1 MARISKP
8 GLDYFPLDVNFFQD
22 RKVRRISNRHHAAGI
37 AALTSLLCLIYKEKG
52 FYVAWNQDTLF
63 DISQE
68 VCCEEEEMQAIIDD
82 CLSVGLFD
90 TYIYKEY
97 GILTSQ
103 AIQEQYHKIITDSR
117 RKYKLPLE
125 RFWLIKEGEDGTENN
140 SAEIRNNINS
150 KGTEVYEAESHIVG
164 AEVNAIKTRIN
175 ITATEVTKTK
185 TGIGTTGTNIHAAGT
200 GINATKTVTD
210 EAAMKINAA
219 KNREIAAT
227 IPQTKQE
234 TDTEI
239 ESKSETDTE
248 IKSKPER
255 ERERD
260 KERERQSKTEN
271 EWEKDREQPPVPS
284 NGVFQAAPVAVKG
297 LSLEISSGKRGEEN
311 KEERRNEGIDQK
323 GETRYNGTQYE
334 RNQQEEAKH
343 NGTQYERNQQEE
355 AKYNGTQYERSQQ
368 EEAKYNGTQYERN
381 QQEEAK
387 HNGTQYER
395 NQQEEAKYNGTQY
408 ERSQQEEAKY
418 NGTQY
423 ERNQQEEAKHN
434 GTQYERNQQ
443 EEAKHNGTQY
453 ERSQQEEAPNENTAS
468 GGFSE
473 SLLRLNMDAIGIRN
487 EPTVKA
493 ILALARRRKLGGP
506 CGTLWKVLS
515 SEYRSTLLKK
525 NEPGDYILWALN
537 HSAEFEDTYNGILK
551 KRVRGR

>member
-125 RFWLIKEGEDGTENN
+125 RFWLIKEEKDGTGNN
-140 SAEIRNNINS
+140 SADIRSNINS
-150 KGTEVYEAESHIVG
+150 KGTEVDEAENKIVDAG
-164 AEVNAIKTRIN
+164 VNTTKTGVN

-185 TGIGTTGTNIHAAGT
+185 PGIGTTGTNIHAAGTDIHAAGT

-210 EAAMKINAA
+210 GAAMKINAA

-248 IKSKPER
+248 IQSKPKREMENDIKPER
-255 ERERD
+255 EKD

-284 NGVFQAAPVAVKG
+284 NGVSQAAPVAVKG
-297 LSLEISSGKRGEEN
+297 LSLEISSGKREEEN
-311 KEERRNEGIDQK
+311 KEERRNGGIDQK
-323 GETRYNGTQYE
+323 GEARYNGTQYE
-334 RNQQEEAKH
+334 RNQQEEA
-343 NGTQYERNQQEE
+343 
-355 AKYNGTQYERSQQ
+355 
-368 EEAKYNGTQYERN
+368 
-381 QQEEAK
+381 
-387 HNGTQYER
+387 
-395 NQQEEAKYNGTQY
+395 
-408 ERSQQEEAKY
+408 
-418 NGTQY
+418 
-423 ERNQQEEAKHN
+423 
-434 GTQYERNQQ
+434 
-443 EEAKHNGTQY
+443 
-453 ERSQQEEAPNENTAS
+453 PNESIAS

-487 EPTVKA
+487 EQTVKG

-537 HSAEFEDTYNGILK
+537 HPAEFEDTYTGILK

>member
-334 RNQQEEAKH
+334 RNQL
-343 NGTQYERNQQEE
+343 EE

-368 EEAKYNGTQYERN
+368 EEAKHNGTQYERS

-453 ERSQQEEAPNENTAS
+453 ERSQQEEAPNESTAS

>member
-125 RFWLIKEGEDGTENN
+125 QFWLIKEGEDGTENN

-150 KGTEVYEAESHIVG
+150 KGTEVDEAESHIVG
-164 AEVNAIKTRIN
+164 AEVNAIKTGIN

-185 TGIGTTGTNIHAAGT
+185 TGIDTTGTNIHAAGT

-219 KNREIAAT
+219 KKREIAAT

-255 ERERD
+255 ERD

-271 EWEKDREQPPVPS
+271 EWEKDREQLPVPS

-323 GETRYNGTQYE
+323 GETRYNGIQYE
-334 RNQQEEAKH
+334 RNQLEEAKH
-343 NGTQYERNQQEE
+343 
-355 AKYNGTQYERSQQ
+355 
-368 EEAKYNGTQYERN
+368 
-381 QQEEAK
+381 
-387 HNGTQYER
+387 
-395 NQQEEAKYNGTQY
+395 
-408 ERSQQEEAKY
+408 

-453 ERSQQEEAPNENTAS
+453 ESTAS

>member
-125 RFWLIKEGEDGTENN
+125 QFWLIKEGEDGTENN

-164 AEVNAIKTRIN
+164 AEVNAIKTGIN

-200 GINATKTVTD
+200 GINVTKTVTD

-323 GETRYNGTQYE
+323 GETRYNGIQYE
-334 RNQQEEAKH
+334 RNQL
-343 NGTQYERNQQEE
+343 
-355 AKYNGTQYERSQQ
+355 
-368 EEAKYNGTQYERN
+368 
-381 QQEEAK
+381 
-387 HNGTQYER
+387 
-395 NQQEEAKYNGTQY
+395 
-408 ERSQQEEAKY
+408 
-418 NGTQY
+418 
-423 ERNQQEEAKHN
+423 
-434 GTQYERNQQ
+434 

-453 ERSQQEEAPNENTAS
+453 ERSQQEEAPNESTAS

>member
-52 FYVAWNQDTLF
+52 FYIAWNQDTLF

-125 RFWLIKEGEDGTENN
+125 QFWLIKEGEDGTENN

-150 KGTEVYEAESHIVG
+150 KGTEVDEAESHIVG
-164 AEVNAIKTRIN
+164 AEVNAIKTGIN

-185 TGIGTTGTNIHAAGT
+185 TGIDTTGTNIHAAGT

-210 EAAMKINAA
+210 ESAMKINAA
-219 KNREIAAT
+219 KKREIAAT

-323 GETRYNGTQYE
+323 GETRYNGIQYERNQLEEAKYNGTQYE
-334 RNQQEEAKH
+334 RNQQEEAKY

-368 EEAKYNGTQYERN
+368 EK
-381 QQEEAK
+381 
-387 HNGTQYER
+387 
-395 NQQEEAKYNGTQY
+395 
-408 ERSQQEEAKY
+408 
-418 NGTQY
+418 
-423 ERNQQEEAKHN
+423 
-434 GTQYERNQQ
+434 
-443 EEAKHNGTQY
+443 
-453 ERSQQEEAPNENTAS
+453 APNESTAS

>member
-52 FYVAWNQDTLF
+52 FYIAWNQDTLF

-125 RFWLIKEGEDGTENN
+125 QFWLIKEGEDGTENN

-150 KGTEVYEAESHIVG
+150 KGTEVDEAESHIVG
-164 AEVNAIKTRIN
+164 AEVNAIKTGIN

-185 TGIGTTGTNIHAAGT
+185 TGIDTTGTNIHAAGT

-210 EAAMKINAA
+210 ESAMKINAA
-219 KNREIAAT
+219 KKREIAAT

-323 GETRYNGTQYE
+323 GETRYNGIQYE
-334 RNQQEEAKH
+334 RNQLEEAKH

-355 AKYNGTQYERSQQ
+355 A
-368 EEAKYNGTQYERN
+368 
-381 QQEEAK
+381 
-387 HNGTQYER
+387 
-395 NQQEEAKYNGTQY
+395 
-408 ERSQQEEAKY
+408 
-418 NGTQY
+418 
-423 ERNQQEEAKHN
+423 
-434 GTQYERNQQ
+434 
-443 EEAKHNGTQY
+443 
-453 ERSQQEEAPNENTAS
+453 PNESTAS

>member
-125 RFWLIKEGEDGTENN
+125 RFWLIKEEKDGTGNN
-140 SAEIRNNINS
+140 SADIRSNINS
-150 KGTEVYEAESHIVG
+150 KGTEVDEAENKIVDAG
-164 AEVNAIKTRIN
+164 VNTTKTGVN

-185 TGIGTTGTNIHAAGT
+185 PGIGTTGTNIHAAGTDIHAAGT

-210 EAAMKINAA
+210 GAAMKINAA

-248 IKSKPER
+248 IQSKPKREMENDIKPER
-255 ERERD
+255 EKD

-284 NGVFQAAPVAVKG
+284 NGVSQAAPVAVKG
-297 LSLEISSGKRGEEN
+297 LSLEISSGKREEEN
-311 KEERRNEGIDQK
+311 KEERRNGGIDQK
-323 GETRYNGTQYE
+323 GEARYNGTQYERNQLEEPKHNGTQYE
-334 RNQQEEAKH
+334 RNQQEEPKH

-355 AKYNGTQYERSQQ
+355 A
-368 EEAKYNGTQYERN
+368 
-381 QQEEAK
+381 
-387 HNGTQYER
+387 
-395 NQQEEAKYNGTQY
+395 
-408 ERSQQEEAKY
+408 
-418 NGTQY
+418 
-423 ERNQQEEAKHN
+423 
-434 GTQYERNQQ
+434 
-443 EEAKHNGTQY
+443 
-453 ERSQQEEAPNENTAS
+453 PNESIAS

-487 EPTVKA
+487 EQTVKG

-525 NEPGDYILWALN
+525 NDPGDYILWALN
-537 HSAEFEDTYNGILK
+537 HPAEFEDTYTGILK

>member
-125 RFWLIKEGEDGTENN
+125 QFWLIKEGEDGTENN

-164 AEVNAIKTRIN
+164 AEVNAIKTGIN

-200 GINATKTVTD
+200 GINVTKTVTD

-255 ERERD
+255 ERERERD

-297 LSLEISSGKRGEEN
+297 LSLEISSGKREEEN
-311 KEERRNEGIDQK
+311 KEERRNGGIDQK
-323 GETRYNGTQYE
+323 GEARYNGTQYE
-334 RNQQEEAKH
+334 RNQLEEPKH

-355 AKYNGTQYERSQQ
+355 A
-368 EEAKYNGTQYERN
+368 
-381 QQEEAK
+381 
-387 HNGTQYER
+387 
-395 NQQEEAKYNGTQY
+395 
-408 ERSQQEEAKY
+408 
-418 NGTQY
+418 
-423 ERNQQEEAKHN
+423 
-434 GTQYERNQQ
+434 
-443 EEAKHNGTQY
+443 
-453 ERSQQEEAPNENTAS
+453 PNESIAS

-487 EPTVKA
+487 EQTVKG

-537 HSAEFEDTYNGILK
+537 HPAEFEDTYTGILK

>member
-52 FYVAWNQDTLF
+52 FYIAWNQDTLF

-125 RFWLIKEGEDGTENN
+125 QFWLIKEGEDGTENN

-164 AEVNAIKTRIN
+164 AEVNAIKTGIN

-255 ERERD
+255 ERD

-323 GETRYNGTQYE
+323 GETRYNGIQYE
-334 RNQQEEAKH
+334 RNQL
-343 NGTQYERNQQEE
+343 
-355 AKYNGTQYERSQQ
+355 
-368 EEAKYNGTQYERN
+368 
-381 QQEEAK
+381 
-387 HNGTQYER
+387 
-395 NQQEEAKYNGTQY
+395 
-408 ERSQQEEAKY
+408 
-418 NGTQY
+418 
-423 ERNQQEEAKHN
+423 
-434 GTQYERNQQ
+434 

-453 ERSQQEEAPNENTAS
+453 ERSQQEEAPNESTAS

>member
-52 FYVAWNQDTLF
+52 FYIAWNQDTLF

-125 RFWLIKEGEDGTENN
+125 QFWLIKEGEDGTENN

-164 AEVNAIKTRIN
+164 AEVNAIKTGIN

-185 TGIGTTGTNIHAAGT
+185 TGIDTTGTNIHAAGT

-219 KNREIAAT
+219 KKREIAAT

-323 GETRYNGTQYE
+323 GETRYNGIQYE
-334 RNQQEEAKH
+334 RNQL
-343 NGTQYERNQQEE
+343 
-355 AKYNGTQYERSQQ
+355 
-368 EEAKYNGTQYERN
+368 
-381 QQEEAK
+381 
-387 HNGTQYER
+387 
-395 NQQEEAKYNGTQY
+395 
-408 ERSQQEEAKY
+408 
-418 NGTQY
+418 
-423 ERNQQEEAKHN
+423 EEAKHN

-453 ERSQQEEAPNENTAS
+453 ERSQQEEAPNESTAS

>member
-125 RFWLIKEGEDGTENN
+125 RFWLIKEEKDGTGNN
-140 SAEIRNNINS
+140 SADIRSNINS
-150 KGTEVYEAESHIVG
+150 KGTEVDEAENKIVDAG
-164 AEVNAIKTRIN
+164 VNTTKTGVN

-185 TGIGTTGTNIHAAGT
+185 PGIGTTGTNIHAAGTDIHAAGT

-210 EAAMKINAA
+210 GAAMKINAA

-248 IKSKPER
+248 IQSKPKREMENDIKPER
-255 ERERD
+255 EKD
-260 KERERQSKTEN
+260 KERDPQSKTEN
-271 EWEKDREQPPVPS
+271 EWEKDSEQPPVPS
-284 NGVFQAAPVAVKG
+284 NGVSQAAPVAVKG
-297 LSLEISSGKRGEEN
+297 LSLEISSGKREEEN
-311 KEERRNEGIDQK
+311 KEERRNGGIDQK
-323 GETRYNGTQYE
+323 GEARYNGTQYERNQLEEPKHNGTQYE
-334 RNQQEEAKH
+334 RNQQEEPKH

-355 AKYNGTQYERSQQ
+355 A
-368 EEAKYNGTQYERN
+368 
-381 QQEEAK
+381 
-387 HNGTQYER
+387 
-395 NQQEEAKYNGTQY
+395 
-408 ERSQQEEAKY
+408 
-418 NGTQY
+418 
-423 ERNQQEEAKHN
+423 
-434 GTQYERNQQ
+434 
-443 EEAKHNGTQY
+443 
-453 ERSQQEEAPNENTAS
+453 PNESIAS

-487 EPTVKA
+487 EQTVKG

-537 HSAEFEDTYNGILK
+537 HPAEFEDTYTGILK

>member
-125 RFWLIKEGEDGTENN
+125 QFWLIKEGEDGTENN

-164 AEVNAIKTRIN
+164 AEVNAIKTGIN

-185 TGIGTTGTNIHAAGT
+185 TGIDTTGTNIHAAGT

-210 EAAMKINAA
+210 ESAMKINAA

-248 IKSKPER
+248 IKSKP

-323 GETRYNGTQYE
+323 GETRYNGIQYE
-334 RNQQEEAKH
+334 RNQL
-343 NGTQYERNQQEE
+343 
-355 AKYNGTQYERSQQ
+355 
-368 EEAKYNGTQYERN
+368 
-381 QQEEAK
+381 
-387 HNGTQYER
+387 
-395 NQQEEAKYNGTQY
+395 
-408 ERSQQEEAKY
+408 
-418 NGTQY
+418 
-423 ERNQQEEAKHN
+423 EEAKHN

-453 ERSQQEEAPNENTAS
+453 ERSQQEEAPNESTAS

>member
-164 AEVNAIKTRIN
+164 AEVNAIKTGIN

-185 TGIGTTGTNIHAAGT
+185 TGIDTTGTNIHAAGT

-210 EAAMKINAA
+210 ESAMKINAA

-343 NGTQYERNQQEE
+343 NGTQYER
-355 AKYNGTQYERSQQ
+355 
-368 EEAKYNGTQYERN
+368 
-381 QQEEAK
+381 
-387 HNGTQYER
+387 
-395 NQQEEAKYNGTQY
+395 
-408 ERSQQEEAKY
+408 
-418 NGTQY
+418 
-423 ERNQQEEAKHN
+423 
-434 GTQYERNQQ
+434 
-443 EEAKHNGTQY
+443 
-453 ERSQQEEAPNENTAS
+453 SQQEEAPNENTAS

-493 ILALARRRKLGGP
+493 ILALARRRNLGGP

-525 NEPGDYILWALN
+525 NEPGDYILWELN

>member
-125 RFWLIKEGEDGTENN
+125 QFWLIKEGEDGTENN

-164 AEVNAIKTRIN
+164 AEVNAIKTGIN

-185 TGIGTTGTNIHAAGT
+185 PGIGTTGTNIHAAGTDIHAAGT

-210 EAAMKINAA
+210 GAAMKINAA

-248 IKSKPER
+248 IQSKPKREMENDIKPER
-255 ERERD
+255 EKD

-284 NGVFQAAPVAVKG
+284 NGVSQAAPVAVKG
-297 LSLEISSGKRGEEN
+297 LSLEISSGKREEEN
-311 KEERRNEGIDQK
+311 KEERRNGGIDQK
-323 GETRYNGTQYE
+323 GEARYNGTQYERNQLEEPKHNGTQYE
-334 RNQQEEAKH
+334 RNQQEEPKH

-355 AKYNGTQYERSQQ
+355 A
-368 EEAKYNGTQYERN
+368 
-381 QQEEAK
+381 
-387 HNGTQYER
+387 
-395 NQQEEAKYNGTQY
+395 
-408 ERSQQEEAKY
+408 
-418 NGTQY
+418 
-423 ERNQQEEAKHN
+423 
-434 GTQYERNQQ
+434 
-443 EEAKHNGTQY
+443 
-453 ERSQQEEAPNENTAS
+453 PNESIAS

-487 EPTVKA
+487 EQTVKG

>member
-52 FYVAWNQDTLF
+52 FYIAWNQDTLF

-125 RFWLIKEGEDGTENN
+125 QFWLIKEGEDGTENN

-164 AEVNAIKTRIN
+164 AEVNAIKTGIN

-185 TGIGTTGTNIHAAGT
+185 TGIDTTGTNIHAAGT

-219 KNREIAAT
+219 KKREIAAT

-323 GETRYNGTQYE
+323 GETRYNGIQYE
-334 RNQQEEAKH
+334 RNQL
-343 NGTQYERNQQEE
+343 EE

-368 EEAKYNGTQYERN
+368 EEAK
-381 QQEEAK
+381 

-395 NQQEEAKYNGTQY
+395 
-408 ERSQQEEAKY
+408 S
-418 NGTQY
+418 
-423 ERNQQEEAKHN
+423 
-434 GTQYERNQQ
+434 QQ

-453 ERSQQEEAPNENTAS
+453 ERSQQEEAPNESTAS

>member
-125 RFWLIKEGEDGTENN
+125 RFWLIKEEKDGTGNN
-140 SAEIRNNINS
+140 SADIRSNINS
-150 KGTEVYEAESHIVG
+150 KGTEVDEAENKIVDAG
-164 AEVNAIKTRIN
+164 VNTTKTGVN

-185 TGIGTTGTNIHAAGT
+185 PGIGTTGTNIHAAGTDIHAAGT

-210 EAAMKINAA
+210 GAAMKINAA

-248 IKSKPER
+248 IQSKPKREMENDIKPER
-255 ERERD
+255 EKD

-284 NGVFQAAPVAVKG
+284 NGVSQAAPVAVKG
-297 LSLEISSGKRGEEN
+297 LSLEISSGKREEEN
-311 KEERRNEGIDQK
+311 KEERRNGGIDQK
-323 GETRYNGTQYE
+323 GEARYNGTQYERNQLEEPKHNGTQYE
-334 RNQQEEAKH
+334 RNQQEEPKH

-355 AKYNGTQYERSQQ
+355 A
-368 EEAKYNGTQYERN
+368 
-381 QQEEAK
+381 
-387 HNGTQYER
+387 
-395 NQQEEAKYNGTQY
+395 
-408 ERSQQEEAKY
+408 
-418 NGTQY
+418 
-423 ERNQQEEAKHN
+423 
-434 GTQYERNQQ
+434 
-443 EEAKHNGTQY
+443 
-453 ERSQQEEAPNENTAS
+453 PNESIAS

-487 EPTVKA
+487 EQTVKG

-537 HSAEFEDTYNGILK
+537 HPAEFEDTYTGILK
-551 KRVRGR
+551 KRGRGR

>member
-125 RFWLIKEGEDGTENN
+125 QFWLIKGGEDGTENN

-150 KGTEVYEAESHIVG
+150 KGTEVDEAESHIVG
-164 AEVNAIKTRIN
+164 AEVNAIKTGIN

-185 TGIGTTGTNIHAAGT
+185 TGIDTTGTNIHAAGT

-323 GETRYNGTQYE
+323 GETRYNGIQYE

-355 AKYNGTQYERSQQ
+355 A
-368 EEAKYNGTQYERN
+368 
-381 QQEEAK
+381 
-387 HNGTQYER
+387 
-395 NQQEEAKYNGTQY
+395 
-408 ERSQQEEAKY
+408 
-418 NGTQY
+418 
-423 ERNQQEEAKHN
+423 
-434 GTQYERNQQ
+434 
-443 EEAKHNGTQY
+443 
-453 ERSQQEEAPNENTAS
+453 PNESTAS

>member
-52 FYVAWNQDTLF
+52 FYIAWNQDTLF

-125 RFWLIKEGEDGTENN
+125 RFWLIKEEKDGTGNN
-140 SAEIRNNINS
+140 SADIRSNINS
-150 KGTEVYEAESHIVG
+150 KGTEVDEAENKIVDAG
-164 AEVNAIKTRIN
+164 VNTTKTGVN

-185 TGIGTTGTNIHAAGT
+185 PGIGTTGTNIHAAGTDIHAAGT

-210 EAAMKINAA
+210 GAAMKINAA

-248 IKSKPER
+248 IKSKP

-323 GETRYNGTQYE
+323 GETRYNGIQYE
-334 RNQQEEAKH
+334 RNQLEEAKH

-355 AKYNGTQYERSQQ
+355 AK
-368 EEAKYNGTQYERN
+368 
-381 QQEEAK
+381 
-387 HNGTQYER
+387 H
-395 NQQEEAKYNGTQY
+395 NGTQY

-453 ERSQQEEAPNENTAS
+453 ERSQQEEAPNESTAS

>member
-125 RFWLIKEGEDGTENN
+125 QFWLIKEGEDGTENN

-164 AEVNAIKTRIN
+164 AEVNAIKTGIN

-185 TGIGTTGTNIHAAGT
+185 TGTDTTGTNIHAAGT

-248 IKSKPER
+248 IKSKP

-323 GETRYNGTQYE
+323 GETRYNGIQYE
-334 RNQQEEAKH
+334 RNQLEEAKH
-343 NGTQYERNQQEE
+343 
-355 AKYNGTQYERSQQ
+355 
-368 EEAKYNGTQYERN
+368 
-381 QQEEAK
+381 
-387 HNGTQYER
+387 
-395 NQQEEAKYNGTQY
+395 
-408 ERSQQEEAKY
+408 

-453 ERSQQEEAPNENTAS
+453 ERSQQEEAPNESTAS

>member
-125 RFWLIKEGEDGTENN
+125 QFWLIKEGEDGTENN

-150 KGTEVYEAESHIVG
+150 KGTEVDEAESHIVG
-164 AEVNAIKTRIN
+164 AEVNAIKTGIN

-185 TGIGTTGTNIHAAGT
+185 TGIDTTGTNIHAAGT

-210 EAAMKINAA
+210 ESAMKINAA

-323 GETRYNGTQYE
+323 GETRYNGIQYE
-334 RNQQEEAKH
+334 RNQL
-343 NGTQYERNQQEE
+343 
-355 AKYNGTQYERSQQ
+355 

-408 ERSQQEEAKY
+408 ERSQQEEA
-418 NGTQY
+418 
-423 ERNQQEEAKHN
+423 
-434 GTQYERNQQ
+434 
-443 EEAKHNGTQY
+443 
-453 ERSQQEEAPNENTAS
+453 PNESTAS

>member
-125 RFWLIKEGEDGTENN
+125 QFWLIKEGEDGTENN

-200 GINATKTVTD
+200 GINVTKTVTD

-219 KNREIAAT
+219 KKREIAAT

-248 IKSKPER
+248 IKSKP

-323 GETRYNGTQYE
+323 GETRYNGIQYE
-334 RNQQEEAKH
+334 RNQLEEAKH
-343 NGTQYERNQQEE
+343 NGTQYERSQLEE

-368 EEAKYNGTQYERN
+368 EEAK
-381 QQEEAK
+381 

-395 NQQEEAKYNGTQY
+395 NQL
-408 ERSQQEEAKY
+408 
-418 NGTQY
+418 
-423 ERNQQEEAKHN
+423 
-434 GTQYERNQQ
+434 

-453 ERSQQEEAPNENTAS
+453 ERSQQEEAPNESTAS

>member
-125 RFWLIKEGEDGTENN
+125 QFWLIKEGEDGTENN

-150 KGTEVYEAESHIVG
+150 KGTEVDEAESHIVG
-164 AEVNAIKTRIN
+164 AEVNAIKTGIN

-185 TGIGTTGTNIHAAGT
+185 TGIDTTGTNIHAAGT

-210 EAAMKINAA
+210 ESAMKINAA

-323 GETRYNGTQYE
+323 GETRYNGIQYE
-334 RNQQEEAKH
+334 RNQL
-343 NGTQYERNQQEE
+343 EE
-355 AKYNGTQYERSQQ
+355 AKYNGTQYERS
-368 EEAKYNGTQYERN
+368 
-381 QQEEAK
+381 
-387 HNGTQYER
+387 
-395 NQQEEAKYNGTQY
+395 
-408 ERSQQEEAKY
+408 
-418 NGTQY
+418 
-423 ERNQQEEAKHN
+423 
-434 GTQYERNQQ
+434 QQ

-453 ERSQQEEAPNENTAS
+453 ERSQQEEAPNESTAS

>member
-52 FYVAWNQDTLF
+52 FYIAWNQDTLF

-125 RFWLIKEGEDGTENN
+125 QFWLIKEGEDGTENN

-150 KGTEVYEAESHIVG
+150 KGTEVDEAESHIVG
-164 AEVNAIKTRIN
+164 AEVNAIKTGIN

-185 TGIGTTGTNIHAAGT
+185 TGIDTTGTNIHAAGT

-210 EAAMKINAA
+210 ESAMKINAA

-248 IKSKPER
+248 IKSKP

-323 GETRYNGTQYE
+323 GETRYNGIQYE
-334 RNQQEEAKH
+334 RNQL
-343 NGTQYERNQQEE
+343 
-355 AKYNGTQYERSQQ
+355 
-368 EEAKYNGTQYERN
+368 
-381 QQEEAK
+381 
-387 HNGTQYER
+387 
-395 NQQEEAKYNGTQY
+395 
-408 ERSQQEEAKY
+408 
-418 NGTQY
+418 
-423 ERNQQEEAKHN
+423 
-434 GTQYERNQQ
+434 

-453 ERSQQEEAPNENTAS
+453 ERSQQEEAPNESTAS

>member
-323 GETRYNGTQYE
+323 GETRYNGIQYE
-334 RNQQEEAKH
+334 RNQL
-343 NGTQYERNQQEE
+343 EE

-408 ERSQQEEAKY
+408 ERSQQEEA
-418 NGTQY
+418 
-423 ERNQQEEAKHN
+423 
-434 GTQYERNQQ
+434 
-443 EEAKHNGTQY
+443 
-453 ERSQQEEAPNENTAS
+453 PNESTAS

-537 HSAEFEDTYNGILK
+537 HPAEFEDTYTGILK

>member
-1 MARISKP
+1 
-8 GLDYFPLDVNFFQD
+8 
-22 RKVRRISNRHHAAGI
+22 
-37 AALTSLLCLIYKEKG
+37 
-52 FYVAWNQDTLF
+52 
-63 DISQE
+63 
-68 VCCEEEEMQAIIDD
+68 MQAIIDD

-125 RFWLIKEGEDGTENN
+125 QFWLIKEGEDGTENN

-150 KGTEVYEAESHIVG
+150 KGTEVDEAESHIVG
-164 AEVNAIKTRIN
+164 AEVNAIKTGIN

-185 TGIGTTGTNIHAAGT
+185 TGIDTTGTNIHAAGT

-210 EAAMKINAA
+210 ESAMKINAA

-343 NGTQYERNQQEE
+343 NGTQYER
-355 AKYNGTQYERSQQ
+355 
-368 EEAKYNGTQYERN
+368 
-381 QQEEAK
+381 
-387 HNGTQYER
+387 
-395 NQQEEAKYNGTQY
+395 
-408 ERSQQEEAKY
+408 
-418 NGTQY
+418 
-423 ERNQQEEAKHN
+423 
-434 GTQYERNQQ
+434 
-443 EEAKHNGTQY
+443 
-453 ERSQQEEAPNENTAS
+453 SQQEEAPNENTAS

-493 ILALARRRKLGGP
+493 ILALARRRNLGGP

>member
-125 RFWLIKEGEDGTENN
+125 RFWLIKEEKDGTGNN
-140 SAEIRNNINS
+140 SADIRSNINS
-150 KGTEVYEAESHIVG
+150 KGTEVDEAENKIVDAG
-164 AEVNAIKTRIN
+164 VNTTKTGVN

-185 TGIGTTGTNIHAAGT
+185 PGIGTTGTNIHAAGTDIHAAGT

-210 EAAMKINAA
+210 GAAMKINAA

-248 IKSKPER
+248 IQSKPKREMENDIKPER
-255 ERERD
+255 EKD

-284 NGVFQAAPVAVKG
+284 NGVSQAAPVAVKG
-297 LSLEISSGKRGEEN
+297 LSLEISSGKREEEN
-311 KEERRNEGIDQK
+311 KEERRNGGIDQK
-323 GETRYNGTQYE
+323 GEARYNGTQYERNQLEEPKQNGTQYE
-334 RNQQEEAKH
+334 RNQQEEA
-343 NGTQYERNQQEE
+343 
-355 AKYNGTQYERSQQ
+355 
-368 EEAKYNGTQYERN
+368 
-381 QQEEAK
+381 
-387 HNGTQYER
+387 
-395 NQQEEAKYNGTQY
+395 
-408 ERSQQEEAKY
+408 
-418 NGTQY
+418 
-423 ERNQQEEAKHN
+423 
-434 GTQYERNQQ
+434 
-443 EEAKHNGTQY
+443 
-453 ERSQQEEAPNENTAS
+453 PNESIAS

-487 EPTVKA
+487 EQTVKG

-537 HSAEFEDTYNGILK
+537 HPAEFEDTYTGILK

>member
-125 RFWLIKEGEDGTENN
+125 RFWLIKEEKDGTGNN
-140 SAEIRNNINS
+140 SADIRSNINS
-150 KGTEVYEAESHIVG
+150 KGTEVDEAENKIVDAG
-164 AEVNAIKTRIN
+164 VNTTKTGVN

-185 TGIGTTGTNIHAAGT
+185 PGIGTTGTNIHAAGTDIHAAGT

-210 EAAMKINAA
+210 GAAMKINAE

-248 IKSKPER
+248 IKSKPKREMENDIKPER
-255 ERERD
+255 EKD

-284 NGVFQAAPVAVKG
+284 NGVSQAAPVAVKG
-297 LSLEISSGKRGEEN
+297 LSLEISSGKREEEN
-311 KEERRNEGIDQK
+311 KEERRNGGIDQK
-323 GETRYNGTQYE
+323 GEARYNGTQYERNQLEEPKHNGTQYE
-334 RNQQEEAKH
+334 RNQQEEPKH

-355 AKYNGTQYERSQQ
+355 A
-368 EEAKYNGTQYERN
+368 
-381 QQEEAK
+381 
-387 HNGTQYER
+387 
-395 NQQEEAKYNGTQY
+395 
-408 ERSQQEEAKY
+408 
-418 NGTQY
+418 
-423 ERNQQEEAKHN
+423 
-434 GTQYERNQQ
+434 
-443 EEAKHNGTQY
+443 
-453 ERSQQEEAPNENTAS
+453 PNESIAS

-487 EPTVKA
+487 EQTVKG

-537 HSAEFEDTYNGILK
+537 HPAEFEDTYTGILK

>member
-164 AEVNAIKTRIN
+164 AEVNAIKTGIN

-185 TGIGTTGTNIHAAGT
+185 TGIDTTGTNIHAAGT

-210 EAAMKINAA
+210 ESAMKINAA

-323 GETRYNGTQYE
+323 GETRYNGIQYE
-334 RNQQEEAKH
+334 RNQL
-343 NGTQYERNQQEE
+343 EE
-355 AKYNGTQYERSQQ
+355 AKYNGTQYERS
-368 EEAKYNGTQYERN
+368 
-381 QQEEAK
+381 
-387 HNGTQYER
+387 
-395 NQQEEAKYNGTQY
+395 
-408 ERSQQEEAKY
+408 
-418 NGTQY
+418 
-423 ERNQQEEAKHN
+423 
-434 GTQYERNQQ
+434 QQ

-453 ERSQQEEAPNENTAS
+453 ERSQQEEAPNESTAS

>member
-125 RFWLIKEGEDGTENN
+125 QFWLIKEGEDGTENN

-164 AEVNAIKTRIN
+164 AEVNAIKTGIN

-185 TGIGTTGTNIHAAGT
+185 TGIDTTGTNIHAAGT

-219 KNREIAAT
+219 KKREIAAT

-234 TDTEI
+234 TDIEI

-248 IKSKPER
+248 IKSKP

-334 RNQQEEAKH
+334 RNQLEEAKYNGTQYERNQLEEAKH

-368 EEAKYNGTQYERN
+368 EEA
-381 QQEEAK
+381 
-387 HNGTQYER
+387 
-395 NQQEEAKYNGTQY
+395 
-408 ERSQQEEAKY
+408 
-418 NGTQY
+418 
-423 ERNQQEEAKHN
+423 
-434 GTQYERNQQ
+434 
-443 EEAKHNGTQY
+443 
-453 ERSQQEEAPNENTAS
+453 PNESTAS

>member
-125 RFWLIKEGEDGTENN
+125 RFWLIKEEKDGTGNN
-140 SAEIRNNINS
+140 SADIRSNINS
-150 KGTEVYEAESHIVG
+150 KGTEVDEAESHIVG
-164 AEVNAIKTRIN
+164 AEVNAIKTGIN

-185 TGIGTTGTNIHAAGT
+185 TGIDTTGTNIHAAGT

-210 EAAMKINAA
+210 ESAMKINAA

-248 IKSKPER
+248 IKSKP

-323 GETRYNGTQYE
+323 GETRYNGIQYE
-334 RNQQEEAKH
+334 RNQL
-343 NGTQYERNQQEE
+343 
-355 AKYNGTQYERSQQ
+355 
-368 EEAKYNGTQYERN
+368 
-381 QQEEAK
+381 
-387 HNGTQYER
+387 
-395 NQQEEAKYNGTQY
+395 
-408 ERSQQEEAKY
+408 
-418 NGTQY
+418 
-423 ERNQQEEAKHN
+423 EEAKHN

-453 ERSQQEEAPNENTAS
+453 ERSQQEEAPNESTAS

>member
-125 RFWLIKEGEDGTENN
+125 QFWLIKEGEDGTENN

-164 AEVNAIKTRIN
+164 AEVNAIKTGIN

-185 TGIGTTGTNIHAAGT
+185 TGIDTTGTNIHAAGT

-210 EAAMKINAA
+210 ESAMKINAA

-227 IPQTKQE
+227 IPQTKEE

-323 GETRYNGTQYE
+323 GETRYNGIQYE
-334 RNQQEEAKH
+334 RNQLEEAKH

-355 AKYNGTQYERSQQ
+355 AKHNGTQYERSQQ

-395 NQQEEAKYNGTQY
+395 
-408 ERSQQEEAKY
+408 
-418 NGTQY
+418 
-423 ERNQQEEAKHN
+423 
-434 GTQYERNQQ
+434 
-443 EEAKHNGTQY
+443 
-453 ERSQQEEAPNENTAS
+453 SQQEEAPNESTAS

>member
-219 KNREIAAT
+219 KKREIAAT

-255 ERERD
+255 ERD

-271 EWEKDREQPPVPS
+271 EWEKDREQLPVPS

-334 RNQQEEAKH
+334 RNQL
-343 NGTQYERNQQEE
+343 EE

-368 EEAKYNGTQYERN
+368 EEAK
-381 QQEEAK
+381 

-395 NQQEEAKYNGTQY
+395 
-408 ERSQQEEAKY
+408 S
-418 NGTQY
+418 
-423 ERNQQEEAKHN
+423 QQEEAKHN

-453 ERSQQEEAPNENTAS
+453 ERSQQEEAPNESTAS

-537 HSAEFEDTYNGILK
+537 HPAEFEDTYTGILK

>member
-52 FYVAWNQDTLF
+52 FYIAWNQDTLF

-125 RFWLIKEGEDGTENN
+125 QFWLIKEGEDGTENN

-150 KGTEVYEAESHIVG
+150 NGTDLYEAESHIVG
-164 AEVNAIKTRIN
+164 AEVNAIKTGIN

-185 TGIGTTGTNIHAAGT
+185 TGIDTTGTNIHAAGT

-219 KNREIAAT
+219 KKREIAAT

-239 ESKSETDTE
+239 ESKS
-248 IKSKPER
+248 
-255 ERERD
+255 
-260 KERERQSKTEN
+260 
-271 EWEKDREQPPVPS
+271 
-284 NGVFQAAPVAVKG
+284 
-297 LSLEISSGKRGEEN
+297 
-311 KEERRNEGIDQK
+311 
-323 GETRYNGTQYE
+323 
-334 RNQQEEAKH
+334 
-343 NGTQYERNQQEE
+343 
-355 AKYNGTQYERSQQ
+355 
-368 EEAKYNGTQYERN
+368 
-381 QQEEAK
+381 
-387 HNGTQYER
+387 
-395 NQQEEAKYNGTQY
+395 
-408 ERSQQEEAKY
+408 
-418 NGTQY
+418 
-423 ERNQQEEAKHN
+423 
-434 GTQYERNQQ
+434 
-443 EEAKHNGTQY
+443 
-453 ERSQQEEAPNENTAS
+453 
-468 GGFSE
+468 
-473 SLLRLNMDAIGIRN
+473 
-487 EPTVKA
+487 
-493 ILALARRRKLGGP
+493 
-506 CGTLWKVLS
+506 
-515 SEYRSTLLKK
+515 
-525 NEPGDYILWALN
+525 
-537 HSAEFEDTYNGILK
+537 
-551 KRVRGR
+551 